1 MAKGHPLWGCP
12 FVFGRSTSYLGGL
25 LDVDVDRL
33 ADDRGA
39 EIVSGGT
46 GIGSAVGLAGP
57 HGDHG
62 SLIQRGRTD
71 TVHDHV
77 VAVGVQL
84 VDGVL
89 GVAWTGRGGARR
101 C

>member
-1 MAKGHPLWGCP
+1 MGVPLA
-12 FVFGRSTSYLGGL
+12 YLGGL

-39 EIVSGGT
+39 EVVAGDT

-62 SLIQRGRTD
+62 GLIQRGRTD
-71 TVHDHV
+71 AVHDHV
-77 VAVGVQL
+77 VAVGLQL

-89 GVAWTGRGGARR
+89 GVAWRGVAWAMRNVVPVGPP
-101 C
+101 